1 MKRILI
7 YGLTAKLGGLENFI
21 INHLRL
27 MNTEGLEIHLL
38 VHETPIFEDRLREKG
53 FIIHQVPRRG
63 ENFLA
68 NIRQTKKLFKDYHFD
83 TIWMHVCTLSTIEA
97 IKQAWKA
104 NVGQRIVHVHCPQ
117 ASGGWKMETFHKHHK
132 KSIHK
137 YANRY
142 WACSQ
147 GAADFSFSE
156 KIQASPS
163 YALVHNAID
172 LDRFAY
178 SPTKRTK
185 IRKELAIGDEFVLGH
200 IGHLVDVKNHDYLL
214 DVFKSYHER
223 DNSAKLI
230 LVGKGNLEE
239 QIREKVIR
247 LGLKESVFCVGSK
260 TNVADYYSAFDVLVF
275 PSKYEGLPLSL
286 VEAQASGLPCLISKN
301 NDEVVA
307 LTPLVQFASIEEDP
321 SVWADALSQIEKE
334 GERVSYDQMLRDAGF
349 DLRQS
354 VEIVRK
360 YLLEEMNE
368 DEIK

>member
-27 MNTEGLEIHLL
+27 MKLEGLEIHLL
-38 VHETPIFEDRLREKG
+38 VHEPPIFEEELKERG
-53 FIIHQVPRRG
+53 FLIHEVPRRG
-63 ENFLA
+63 ESFFA
-68 NIRQTKKLFKDYHFD
+68 NIRETKKLFANYHFD

-104 NVGQRIVHVHCPQ
+104 QVSQRIIHVHCPQ
-117 ASGGWKMETFHKHHK
+117 ASGGWKMESFHRLHK
-132 KSIHK
+132 KSIGK

-156 KIQASPS
+156 EMQRSS
-163 YALVHNAID
+163 NFALVHNAID

-178 SPTKRTK
+178 NPVKRAK
-185 IRKELAIGDEFVLGH
+185 IRKELGIGNEFVLGH
-200 IGHLVDVKNHDYLL
+200 VGHLVDVKNHDYLI
-214 DVFKSYHER
+214 DIFKSYQKR
-223 DNSAKLI
+223 DSKAKLI

-239 QIREKVIR
+239 EIREKVLR
-247 LGLKESVFCVGSK
+247 YGLKDNVYFVGSK

-286 VEAQASGLPCLISKN
+286 VEAQASGLPCLISEN
-301 NDEVVA
+301 IDSVVA
-307 LTPLVQFASIEEDP
+307 LTPLVQFASIEADP
-321 SVWADALSQIEKE
+321 NCWADSLCLIEKE
-334 GERVSYDQMLRDAGF
+334 GERVSYDNLLREAGF
-349 DLRQS
+349 DLRLN
-354 VEIVRK
+354 VEKIRQV
-360 YLLEEMNE
+360 LLEEE
-368 DEIK
+368 GTD